1 MALILLFILAVVA
14 VAAALY
20 YQNKNETLETELEVA
35 AMFVASSAEESRIL
49 HQDIERLELEDVV
62 DEDEDDIPVYGEG
75 GLLLEVLWLELDP
88 HLLHRLL
95 LELPQCMPVHGWIPP
110 ELLSWLNK
118 EDGEEVLVYEVV
130 RYLQ

>member
-1 MALILLFILAVVA
+1 MALICLFILAVVA
-14 VAAALY
+14 VATAIF

-35 AMFVASSAEESRIL
+35 AMFVASSVKESRLL
-49 HQDIERLELEDVV
+49 HQDIERLELDDD
-62 DEDEDDIPVYGEG
+62 DEEEDDIPVYGEG
-75 GLLLEVLWLELDP
+75 GLLLEVLLELDP

-95 LELPQCMPVHGWIPP
+95 LELPQGLPVKGWIPP

-118 EDGEEVLVYEVV
+118 KEGEEVLVYEVV